1 MNLFDTV
8 YIGSLKV
15 RNHFLRSATYEGKA
29 DPDGSPNEEITRI
42 YRELAEGGIGTI
54 ITSYTYIADY
64 EKIIRHCKHNKQIS
78 PIVNRSVVLYLHII
92 NLIRIVINCI
102 FHSFN

>member
-64 EKIIRHCKHNKQIS
+64 EKPADNQLGIYSDELTDKYR
-78 PIVNRSVVLYLHII
+78 
-92 NLIRIVINCI
+92 
-102 FHSFN
+102 